1 MPEQT
6 FELNGETVT
15 VDVEDDERMLEVIR
29 DLVGLTGPTS
39 GRGIN
44 ACMACP
50 SYDSGNAFSPCSA
63 QVKDI
68 EPEDEAI
75 KAGAEDL

>member
-29 DLVGLTGPTS
+29 DLVGLTGPKFGCAPS
-39 GRGIN
+39 

-50 SYDSGNAFSPCSA
+50 SHDSGNPSNPCSA
-63 QVKDI
+63 LVKDSKL
-68 EPEDEAI
+68 ED
-75 KAGAEDL
+75 

>member
-29 DLVGLTGPTS
+29 DLVGLTGPKFGCGT
-39 GRGIN
+39 N
-44 ACMACP
+44 VCMACP
-50 SYDSGNAFSPCSA
+50 SHDNGKPSNPCSA
-63 QVKDI
+63 EVTDSK
-68 EPEDEAI
+68 PED
-75 KAGAEDL
+75 